1 MASPRVLQAQLQD
14 LLDAT
19 QHDSRFEAV
28 AVALQGALD
37 AVPGSGDDADETMS
51 PGRKAARRE
60 DPEPERQRP
69 VSRED
74 ADPGA
79 NQPKSFAD
87 AREAAE
93 ARFAQAGTE

>member
-19 QHDSRFEAV
+19 QHDNRFADV
-28 AVALQGALD
+28 AAALQGALD
-37 AVPGSGDDADETMS
+37 AVPGSGGAADEAVS
-51 PGRKAARRE
+51 PGRRAARRE

-69 VSRED
+69 LSREE
-74 ADPGA
+74 AEPGHG
-79 NQPKSFAD
+79 QPKSFAD

-93 ARFAQAGTE
+93 ARMASSE